1 MNETNAKE
9 ICTATDETSKR
20 CECVARIYGETAVL
34 GGTDGITT
42 VTATGYS
49 GAGGGNWYE
58 FACNSCP
65 HCHGTGLRIVAAD
78 TRESIIATIMAVECK
93 DGTHWSRSS
102 AAEIVDAYAGRGVW
116 LNYEEPWRNI
126 GERIKALPPR
136 SGFARTNGV
145 DTRVTP
151 PKPTVTMHVNHGM
164 EFSHAS
170 MAAAYAALAAHSTA
184 IQTHPDT
191 IALRKMTAERDCL
204 CAQLDEL
211 TAAHKPSHIDGES
224 LFIIDAWLSTLV
236 RRPGAEAAAREIDA
250 VRLKIRETFAAMM
263 ELRAAGDR
271 AWKLY
276 VESVDP
282 VRRRAFL
289 ASVADKSSPLRFDI
303 QDGSEV

>member
-1 MNETNAKE
+1 MMEAKE
-9 ICTATDETSKR
+9 KTCTATDETSKR

-65 HCHGTGLRIVAAD
+65 HCHGTGRRIVAAD

-136 SGFARTNGV
+136 SGFTRTNGV
-145 DTRVTP
+145 DTSVTP
-151 PKPTVTMHVNHGM
+151 PRPTVTMHVNHGV

-191 IALRKMTAERDCL
+191 IALRKMTDERD
-204 CAQLDEL
+204 
-211 TAAHKPSHIDGES
+211 AAI
-224 LFIIDAWLSTLV
+224 
-236 RRPGAEAAAREIDA
+236 AAASSARIPTVADLDLLDA
-250 VRLKIRETFAAMM
+250 KLVEFARKNDAAI
-263 ELRAAGDR
+263 EHVERLRAAVAMLRREVPSFAPNTFRVYLRLGGGLANSEHAPGPR
-271 AWKLY
+271 PTVL
-276 VESVDP
+276 VDSDDH
-282 VRRRAFL
+282 V
-289 ASVADKSSPLRFDI
+289 
-303 QDGSEV
+303 DGW